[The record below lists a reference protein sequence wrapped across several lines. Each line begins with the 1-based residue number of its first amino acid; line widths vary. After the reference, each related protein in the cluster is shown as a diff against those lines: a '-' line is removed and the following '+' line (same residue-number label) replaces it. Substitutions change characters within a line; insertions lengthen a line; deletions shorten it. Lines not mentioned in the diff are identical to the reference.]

1 MFIYIYIYIYMMKIP
16 GLQYF
21 VINSQHAFSP
31 FELKTYLIRKHK
43 ASVCHFKRESMT
55 KATTNIICS
64 IE

>member
-1 MFIYIYIYIYMMKIP
+1 MMKIP